1 MLKNKIYK
9 YLSIEIFKNFTIIL
23 LTFTAITWTVKAVNF
38 LELMIN
44 DGFSGEI
51 YFKYTLLNI
60 FTIITRFVP
69 LAFWLSLIISIT
81 KFERQQELLILWTV
95 GLNKIKIAN
104 LFFLISCVLVLLQ
117 IILGLFVNPYTLNKS
132 RTLLRE
138 SQDKQ
143 INSILRASDFS
154 DTFKSVTFYI
164 DEKND
169 NNELIN
175 IFIKDNNGSLNTM
188 LNEINNTNDTT
199 ILAEKG
205 FIENNSLILFNGT
218 IQTLNTKYEIKN
230 IDFKRTVLSLDKFAT
245 RTITEPKIQETSSI
259 SLLQCLTNNNS
270 NKILKNCSNDNSK
283 KNVTEA
289 LSRRVGMP
297 LYIPLISTIA
307 SFLLI
312 YKKERK
318 NNFIKKYLIFGIGFA
333 VLILAEILLRYTG
346 FSFLTFAFYFLLPI
360 FLFISLYLLLIKNMI
375 SEKIIR

>member
-44 DGFSGEI
+44 EGFSGEI

-69 LAFWLSLIISIT
+69 LAFLLSLIISIT

-104 LFFLISCVLVLLQ
+104 IFFLISCALVLLQ

-164 DEKND
+164 DKKND

-199 ILAEKG
+199 IFAEKG

-259 SLLQCLTNNNS
+259 LLLQCLTNNNS

>member
-69 LAFWLSLIISIT
+69 LAFLLSLIISIT

-104 LFFLISCVLVLLQ
+104 IFFLISCALVLLQ

-164 DEKND
+164 DKKND

-199 ILAEKG
+199 IFAEKG

-259 SLLQCLTNNNS
+259 LLLQCLTNNNS

>member
-1 MLKNKIYK
+1 
-9 YLSIEIFKNFTIIL
+9 
-23 LTFTAITWTVKAVNF
+23 
-38 LELMIN
+38 
-44 DGFSGEI
+44 
-51 YFKYTLLNI
+51 
-60 FTIITRFVP
+60 
-69 LAFWLSLIISIT
+69 
-81 KFERQQELLILWTV
+81 
-95 GLNKIKIAN
+95 
-104 LFFLISCVLVLLQ
+104 
-117 IILGLFVNPYTLNKS
+117 
-132 RTLLRE
+132 
-138 SQDKQ
+138 
-143 INSILRASDFS
+143 
-154 DTFKSVTFYI
+154 
-164 DEKND
+164 
-169 NNELIN
+169 
-175 IFIKDNNGSLNTM
+175 M

>member
-69 LAFWLSLIISIT
+69 LAFLLSLIISIT

>member
-1 MLKNKIYK
+1 M
-9 YLSIEIFKNFTIIL
+9 
-23 LTFTAITWTVKAVNF
+23 
-38 LELMIN
+38 
-44 DGFSGEI
+44 
-51 YFKYTLLNI
+51 
-60 FTIITRFVP
+60 
-69 LAFWLSLIISIT
+69 
-81 KFERQQELLILWTV
+81 
-95 GLNKIKIAN
+95 
-104 LFFLISCVLVLLQ
+104 
-117 IILGLFVNPYTLNKS
+117 
-132 RTLLRE
+132 
-138 SQDKQ
+138 
-143 INSILRASDFS
+143 
-154 DTFKSVTFYI
+154 
-164 DEKND
+164 
-169 NNELIN
+169 
-175 IFIKDNNGSLNTM
+175 
-188 LNEINNTNDTT
+188 
-199 ILAEKG
+199 
-205 FIENNSLILFNGT
+205 
-218 IQTLNTKYEIKN
+218 
-230 IDFKRTVLSLDKFAT
+230 LSLDKFAT

-259 SLLQCLTNNNS
+259 LLLQCLTNNNS

>member
-69 LAFWLSLIISIT
+69 LAFLLSLIISIT

-104 LFFLISCVLVLLQ
+104 IFFLISCALVLLQ

-164 DEKND
+164 DKKND

-199 ILAEKG
+199 IFAEKG

-259 SLLQCLTNNNS
+259 LLLQCLTNNNS

-312 YKKERK
+312 YKKEKK